1 MNYKREKS
9 LGDDRWLL
17 TVDKFLRDAKE
28 KTRREQRA
36 SLELR
41 RY

>member
-28 KTRREQRA
+28 KDKREQRA